1 MYQGEPASTSI
12 VAIDT
17 TDARGKAMSLSGF
30 LFMASIMQDAS
41 TKTLGEFHTPAKLV
55 LTHIHPLSQ
64 PEYAQLLPQ
73 TSSSPLDSSGDGH
86 KTFELSIEL
95 VLCRELV
102 PCRELVH

>member
-1 MYQGEPASTSI
+1 MYQGEPASNS

-64 PEYAQLLPQ
+64 LEYAQLLPQ
-73 TSSSPLDSSGDGH
+73 TSSRASPLRRAKESAV
-86 KTFELSIEL
+86 FLELE
-95 VLCRELV
+95 
-102 PCRELVH
+102 